1 MAFKH
6 AVTDS
11 TVKRIT
17 SNALIIKLTGN
28 VSSKAVQTNS
38 LKASCKNKLDIYAL
52 VLARGFIMILSK
64 LWQAYESRIQ
74 SFSPNTLKAYALT
87 IVTPLLLK
95 ALRKGYARKRGNKI
109 TGVKASMQ
117 Q

>member
-1 MAFKH
+1 
-6 AVTDS
+6 
-11 TVKRIT
+11 
-17 SNALIIKLTGN
+17 
-28 VSSKAVQTNS
+28 
-38 LKASCKNKLDIYAL
+38 
-52 VLARGFIMILSK
+52 MILSK
-64 LWQAYESRIQ
+64 LWQAYESEKRIQ
-74 SFSPNTLKAYALT
+74 GFSPNTLKAYALT